1 MNVVS
6 ADPIGGDAQ
15 TEQSVK
21 TEKQTKPVVEAGTD
35 GGTEAGSDRDV
46 GAVVESDNSGDAED
60 GASKGKGSDHFGD
73 AKKDENTA
81 SSDDKHLITDGN
93 KAKENDDEANED
105 KKEEHESSDKGDSGD
120 KLADSKIMARLAR
133 APRRVKDPT
142 FPEKYV
148 LHDGYKWITDYIFK
162 GGSQKPVIILV
173 DPYEHKKG
181 DPLINDKPT
190 FEISKPEKQPD
201 DKPKTPDKPKVP
213 DKITV
218 PDIPDVL
225 EPNPAVVTTDEP
237 KEPKGENVDETLTT
251 GVKGQDVTKTKQNN
265 PVKPMAQDIKQ
276 PKQPVVQKFP

>member
-1 MNVVS
+1 MFENNNRMDRFAIRKLTVGVASVLIDVCFFRGNVNVVS

-21 TEKQTKPVVEAGTD
+21 TEKQTKPVVYAGTD
-35 GGTEAGSDRDV
+35 AKPVVDEEPA
-46 GAVVESDNSGDAED
+46 VESDNSGDAED

-148 LHDGYKWITDYIFK
+148 LHDGYK
-162 GGSQKPVIILV
+162 
-173 DPYEHKKG
+173 
-181 DPLINDKPT
+181 
-190 FEISKPEKQPD
+190 
-201 DKPKTPDKPKVP
+201 
-213 DKITV
+213 
-218 PDIPDVL
+218 
-225 EPNPAVVTTDEP
+225 
-237 KEPKGENVDETLTT
+237 
-251 GVKGQDVTKTKQNN
+251 
-265 PVKPMAQDIKQ
+265 
-276 PKQPVVQKFP
+276 

>member
-1 MNVVS
+1 MFENNNRVDRFAIRKLTVGVASVLIDVCFFRGNVNVVS

-21 TEKQTKPVVEAGTD
+21 TEKQTKPVVEARTD

-46 GAVVESDNSGDAED
+46 GAVETEQGQLKDTDAKPVVDEEPAVESDNSGDAED

-148 LHDGYKWITDYIFK
+148 LHDGYK
-162 GGSQKPVIILV
+162 
-173 DPYEHKKG
+173 
-181 DPLINDKPT
+181 
-190 FEISKPEKQPD
+190 
-201 DKPKTPDKPKVP
+201 
-213 DKITV
+213 
-218 PDIPDVL
+218 
-225 EPNPAVVTTDEP
+225 
-237 KEPKGENVDETLTT
+237 
-251 GVKGQDVTKTKQNN
+251 
-265 PVKPMAQDIKQ
+265 
-276 PKQPVVQKFP
+276 